1 MTMEEQIQELILQP
15 QSYWNVYAFSREP
28 LSKRIPP
35 EEQSRLA
42 DLAVCCGRDE
52 ARKIAAK
59 FPGRAPG
66 EICRELGIH
75 VTYDTAE
82 NGGHPLIVAAFREP
96 DDIRLSLDALRR
108 VEKWLEGRKSQQKQS
123 QQNQLQQ
130 KQSQQKQSQNE
141 RYAQNWHGKK
151 REQDIRDV
159 LFSKWKP
166 EEILLAHELFHYV
179 ELKEG
184 NLSVATER
192 VRLKFG
198 PFTYHGRVQI
208 LSEIAGMAFAQ
219 ELLQL
224 TYCPFAL
231 DRVFLYVYGRN
242 ESYGN

>member
-1 MTMEEQIQELILQP
+1 MRTEEQIQEQIQQP
-15 QSYWNVYAFSREP
+15 QPFWNAYAFSREP
-28 LSKRIPP
+28 LNKRIPP

-42 DLAVCCGRDE
+42 DLAVCCGKEE
-52 ARKIAAK
+52 ARKMAAK

-108 VEKWLEGRKSQQKQS
+108 VKKWLNQSRNSQQRQP
-123 QQNQLQQ
+123 
-130 KQSQQKQSQNE
+130 QNE
-141 RYAQNWHGKK
+141 QRVQNGC
-151 REQDIRDV
+151 DIKYEPDIQNV

-179 ELKEG
+179 EWEKG
-184 NLSVATER
+184 NLSVTTER

-198 PFTYHGRVQI
+198 PFSYRGKVQI

-224 TYCPFAL
+224 TYCPFVL
-231 DRVFLYVYGRN
+231 DRVFLYVYNEN
-242 ESYGN
+242 ESYEN